1 MISSARRVVINIAIA
16 IGVLALL
23 PVPASQAQA
32 PRRAPETWWVA
43 KTKGG
48 VYKPPNRPL
57 WKLADLLKMHAGHAN
72 WSEQIVKDPEQ
83 DATYN
88 SAAPG
93 TKFPIRMHPDTAT
106 LFVVVAGQMHFEVEG
121 QQPVTATRGALVN
134 IMHTTL
140 YSYDVTGDKNA
151 LWVEVRPPNYQT
163 VYPTSGAQPAAPK
176 GSEIVKVSFNHTP
189 APYTGNNKLMVNTF
203 DDIIAKCE
211 SVNEVVVDD
220 HVWARPLIGYLN
232 AADNKCGG
240 NGNLGDA
247 GGKPTPAF
255 NPASTFGHFHP
266 GPAQWWIVQA
276 GAVSGKFENTGQF
289 HAVEGDVLYAPPMS
303 WHSMDSEAPSGPSIR
318 LALGGYVF
326 INMNSIQP
334 GGGASE

>member
-1 MISSARRVVINIAIA
+1 MIFHPWAAQDADIPRLLLVPSRQNTGGLNPGRARATVRRCALRGLRMISSARRVVINIAIA

-23 PVPASQAQA
+23 PVLASQAQA

-57 WKLADLLKMHAGHAN
+57 WKLADLLKMHAGQAN

-151 LWVEVRPPNYQT
+151 LWVEVRPPNYQ
-163 VYPTSGAQPAAPK
+163 
-176 GSEIVKVSFNHTP
+176 
-189 APYTGNNKLMVNTF
+189 
-203 DDIIAKCE
+203 
-211 SVNEVVVDD
+211 SV
-220 HVWARPLIGYLN
+220 
-232 AADNKCGG
+232 
-240 NGNLGDA
+240 
-247 GGKPTPAF
+247 
-255 NPASTFGHFHP
+255 
-266 GPAQWWIVQA
+266 
-276 GAVSGKFENTGQF
+276 
-289 HAVEGDVLYAPPMS
+289 
-303 WHSMDSEAPSGPSIR
+303 
-318 LALGGYVF
+318 
-326 INMNSIQP
+326 
-334 GGGASE
+334 

>member
-1 MISSARRVVINIAIA
+1 
-16 IGVLALL
+16 
-23 PVPASQAQA
+23 
-32 PRRAPETWWVA
+32 
-43 KTKGG
+43 
-48 VYKPPNRPL
+48 
-57 WKLADLLKMHAGHAN
+57 
-72 WSEQIVKDPEQ
+72 
-83 DATYN
+83 
-88 SAAPG
+88 
-93 TKFPIRMHPDTAT
+93 MHPDTPT

-151 LWVEVRPPNYQT
+151 LWVEVHPPNYQT

-176 GSEIVKVSFNHTP
+176 GAEIVKVSFNHTP
-189 APYTGNNKLMVNTF
+189 APYTGNNKLMINTF
-203 DDIIAKCE
+203 DDIIAHCLP
-211 SVNEVVVDD
+211 VNEVVVDD
-220 HVWARPLIGYLN
+220 HVWARPLIGYMN

-326 INMNSIQP
+326 INMNSIPPQQ
-334 GGGASE
+334 AAARRVSNA